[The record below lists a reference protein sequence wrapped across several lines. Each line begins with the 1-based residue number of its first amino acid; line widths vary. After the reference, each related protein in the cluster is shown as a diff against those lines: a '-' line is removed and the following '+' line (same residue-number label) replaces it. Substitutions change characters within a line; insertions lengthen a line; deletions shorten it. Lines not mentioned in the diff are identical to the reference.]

1 MDKNLQSYLRNLR
14 KLTHNKM
21 KSLVDTLNESMQLNE
36 SKEKMIRITP
46 GDLEHADDTIKSI
59 EDLASKNSIYTENVD
74 GGIKIK
80 CNDSNRDKLES
91 IQDVLQQYVQKM
103 QDDDKADQD
112 KVKNLADQLNK
123 LTAFIDEEDDED
135 DNDEGE

>member
-1 MDKNLQSYLRNLR
+1 
-14 KLTHNKM
+14 M
-21 KSLVDTLNESMQLNE
+21 KSLTESLNESLQINE
-36 SKEKMIRITP
+36 GKEKMLRFTF

-59 EDLASKNSIYTENVD
+59 EDLANKNSVYSEKID

-80 CNDSNRDKLES
+80 VNDSNRDKLDS

-112 KVKNLADQLNK
+112 QVKSLADQLNK
-123 LTAFIDEEDDED
+123 LSDFIDEEDDD
-135 DNDEGE
+135 DDTSDDTSDEGE

>member
-1 MDKNLQSYLRNLR
+1 
-14 KLTHNKM
+14 M
-21 KSLVDTLNESMQLNE
+21 KSLVETLNESLNINE
-36 SKEKMIRITP
+36 SKEKMLRFEF

-59 EDLASKNSIYTENVD
+59 EDLANKNSVYSEKID

-80 CNDSNRDKLES
+80 VNDSNKDKLDS

-112 KVKNLADQLNK
+112 DVKSLAGQLSK
-123 LTAFIDEEDDED
+123 LSDFIDSEDEEDEKDEED
-135 DNDEGE
+135 PEEGE

>member
-1 MDKNLQSYLRNLR
+1 
-14 KLTHNKM
+14 M
-21 KSLVDTLNESMQLNE
+21 KSLVETLNESLNINE
-36 SKEKMIRITP
+36 SNEKMLRFEF

-59 EDLASKNSIYTENVD
+59 EDIANKNSVYSEKID

-80 CNDSNRDKLES
+80 VNDSNRDKLDS

-112 KVKNLADQLNK
+112 DVKSLADQLGK
-123 LTAFIDEEDDED
+123 LSDFIDSEDEEDEKDEED
-135 DNDEGE
+135 PEEGE

>member
-1 MDKNLQSYLRNLR
+1 
-14 KLTHNKM
+14 M
-21 KSLVDTLNESMQLNE
+21 KSLVETLNESLNINE
-36 SKEKMIRITP
+36 SKEKMLRFEF

-59 EDLASKNSIYTENVD
+59 EDLANKNSVYSEKID

-80 CNDSNRDKLES
+80 VNDSNKDKLDS

-112 KVKNLADQLNK
+112 DVKSLADQLGK
-123 LTAFIDEEDDED
+123 LSDFIDSEDEEDKEDEENEKD
-135 DNDEGE
+135 EEDPEEGE

>member
-1 MDKNLQSYLRNLR
+1 MDKNLQSYFRNLR
-14 KLTHNKM
+14 KLTYNKM

-59 EDLASKNSIYTENVD
+59 EDLASENSIYTEKVD

-112 KVKNLADQLNK
+112 KVKSLVDQLNK
-123 LTAFIDEEDDED
+123 LTAFIDDEDDED
-135 DNDEGE
+135 DNDERE